1 MEEQRTLEAI
11 ERLKEQTQRLELLSE
26 QVDSK
31 IAQADGSYIQQ
42 LSGLEHQL
50 QLKDE
55 HVHQLSRDLAQLR
68 HWQQLIA
75 DKDSTDDD
83 EDNLLSD
90 KEERIEELEEALRES
105 VRITADR
112 EMALHAETQLRMQIS
127 EKVARL
133 EQRLQSL
140 QNAQSL
146 KCSQC
151 QPNRQRLHESK
162 TRLDQL
168 LAERRSHLHELF
180 DMKQE
185 ALEAAISERDAQLAL
200 LEVSGIKTAR
210 VAEQADDLK
219 ADRKRLMELMKHQN
233 ERRVELLH
241 EYEQRLPE
249 N

>member
-127 EKVARL
+127 EKVHFTNNL
-133 EQRLQSL
+133 LNYNESL
-140 QNAQSL
+140 IIDFFLIINFQFIFQKL
-146 KCSQC
+146 FI
-151 QPNRQRLHESK
+151 SK
-162 TRLDQL
+162 
-168 LAERRSHLHELF
+168 
-180 DMKQE
+180 
-185 ALEAAISERDAQLAL
+185 
-200 LEVSGIKTAR
+200 
-210 VAEQADDLK
+210 
-219 ADRKRLMELMKHQN
+219 
-233 ERRVELLH
+233 
-241 EYEQRLPE
+241 
-249 N
+249 